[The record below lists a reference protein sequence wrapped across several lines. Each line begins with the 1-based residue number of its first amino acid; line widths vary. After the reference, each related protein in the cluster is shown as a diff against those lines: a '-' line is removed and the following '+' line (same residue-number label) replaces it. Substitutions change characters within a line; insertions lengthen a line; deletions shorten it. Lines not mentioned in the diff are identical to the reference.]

1 MCKINDI
8 KDRKFKQSDAKK
20 INHVVCLEIK
30 FMALICKTKDK

>member
-1 MCKINDI
+1 MCKIDNI

-20 INHVVCLEIK
+20 INHVVCLERK